1 MWQHAARLRTPA
13 VAGWLTDIVPP
24 WLVTAVR
31 PRPAPVPWAEML
43 RAGIAICVPMAAG
56 IASGQRVL
64 GLLTAMGGLLG
75 IVVDNGGAY
84 PTRLRRVGSAAVFG
98 GAAGLTIG
106 SLIHG
111 HGWIAVVAL
120 IVVAGTSALLSAIS
134 DIGSVTGLQLLVYSS
149 LGLGALGALRPW
161 WHTALGFVLGT
172 VWALILTVPGWLIS
186 PRAAEQ
192 RSVAAVYHALAA
204 QLRAIGTSGFTE
216 ARRAG
221 TAAMNTAYDTVLTA
235 RSTAGGRNEQM
246 RRLVALLNQAN
257 LLAEAVSALGLEGN
271 RPPPAVADA
280 IDGAADA

>member
-13 VAGWLTDIVPP
+13 VAGWLTDIVPA

-149 LGLGALGALRPW
+149 ARP
-161 WHTALGFVLGT
+161 
-172 VWALILTVPGWLIS
+172 
-186 PRAAEQ
+186 R
-192 RSVAAVYHALAA
+192 R
-204 QLRAIGTSGFTE
+204 
-216 ARRAG
+216 ARRA
-221 TAAMNTAYDTVLTA
+221 AA
-235 RSTAGGRNEQM
+235 
-246 RRLVALLNQAN
+246 LVAH
-257 LLAEAVSALGLEGN
+257 
-271 RPPPAVADA
+271 
-280 IDGAADA
+280 GAWIRARHGVGAHRSRCPGG